1 MKKRLFLVSCAVTMM
16 AGTVVLSSC
25 SKGEE
30 YSYSPEKAHEF
41 IEKDYKSAFVQ
52 KYGEISPFETWDLS
66 QRGSTLAGFAGTR
79 GNKGQSSNIV
89 QDMAS
94 TESYGYYLN
103 YSNNESKI
111 AKLFNNNWGDI
122 VAEFGKV
129 QPTTWAPSGKIIFSV
144 VGVSRDDASSSKYF
158 TWGVANT
165 PEGDLYLRQSS
176 PANGKNAKIGNSA
189 EKHTSSLD
197 FSQIPDGARW
207 FTASS
212 DKKKVDL
219 SSAYNQTITDF
230 KIVTMTIDGVSYTFW
245 GFKCETNGGYTD
257 LILIVQKTTEEKT
270 LKIAK
275 RYMVEDLGST
285 DDFDFNDVV
294 VDVWNSFETIYNY
307 ELING
312 EKSLVNTTGP
322 TLIKQWAIVRA
333 AGGTIDFTIKIGN
346 STTWTKSQH
355 VDPVTTMV
363 NTGRNGAIDYQN
375 KIIDQ
380 FDIVNKDW
388 DSANNNIKIEVD
400 GRGKNLGV
408 YTITFP
414 RKGEIPMILAVDPSV
429 NWMHERDG
437 VPESWIDNTQPEH
450 KKDDYPD

>member
-25 SKGEE
+25 SSKGEE

-41 IEKDYKSAFVQ
+41 IEKDYKSAFIQ

-79 GNKGQSSNIV
+79 GNKGQSSNLV

-129 QPTTWAPSGKIIFSV
+129 QPTAWAPSGKIIFSV
-144 VGVSRDDASSSKYF
+144 VGVSRDDASSAKYF

-176 PANGKNAKIGNSA
+176 PDNGKNAKIGNSA

-245 GFKCETNGGYTD
+245 GFKCDKTNPDYTN
-257 LILIVQKTTEEKT
+257 LVLWVKEIPTVPVPVIS
-270 LKIAK
+270 K
-275 RYMVEDLGST
+275 RYMVEDLGGSY
-285 DDFDFNDVV
+285 DFDFNDVV
-294 VDVWNSFETIYNY
+294 FDVIKYSDGSQKCYVRALGGTLDVTIKVANNSWTKRQDYTIT
-307 ELING
+307 EML
-312 EKSLVNTTGP
+312 NTNPIDPNLCLKEFDATGWDGDNS
-322 TLIKQWAIVRA
+322 KVSVIVEGNDKA
-333 AGGTIDFTIKIGN
+333 AGGE
-346 STTWTKSQH
+346 TTYYWAVPFPAQGEAPLI
-355 VDPVTTMV
+355 VATMYGSKTWMLERQSV
-363 NTGRNGAIDYQN
+363 PNVQWF
-375 KIIDQ
+375 Q
-380 FDIVNKDW
+380 FSDTDLSE
-388 DSANNNIKIEVD
+388 D
-400 GRGKNLGV
+400 
-408 YTITFP
+408 
-414 RKGEIPMILAVDPSV
+414 
-429 NWMHERDG
+429 
-437 VPESWIDNTQPEH
+437 
-450 KKDDYPD
+450 

>member
-1 MKKRLFLVSCAVTMM
+1 MM

-25 SKGEE
+25 SSKGEE

-41 IEKDYKSAFVQ
+41 IEKDYKSAFIQ

-79 GNKGQSSNIV
+79 GNKGQSSNLV

-129 QPTTWAPSGKIIFSV
+129 QPTAWAPSGKIIFSV
-144 VGVSRDDASSSKYF
+144 VGVSRDDASSAKYF

-245 GFKCETNGGYTD
+245 GFKCDKTNPDYTN
-257 LILIVQKTTEEKT
+257 LVLWVKEIPTVPVPVIS
-270 LKIAK
+270 K
-275 RYMVEDLGST
+275 RYMVEDLGGSY
-285 DDFDFNDVV
+285 DFDFNDVV
-294 VDVWNSFETIYNY
+294 FDVIKYSDGSQKCYVRALGGTLDVTINVANNSWTKRQDYTIT
-307 ELING
+307 EML
-312 EKSLVNTTGP
+312 NTNPIDPNLCLKEFDATGWDGDNS
-322 TLIKQWAIVRA
+322 KVSVIVEGNDKA
-333 AGGTIDFTIKIGN
+333 AGGE
-346 STTWTKSQH
+346 TTYYWAVPFPAQGEAPLI
-355 VDPVTTMV
+355 VATMYGSKTWMRERQSV
-363 NTGRNGAIDYQN
+363 PNVQWF
-375 KIIDQ
+375 Q
-380 FDIVNKDW
+380 FSDTDLSE
-388 DSANNNIKIEVD
+388 D
-400 GRGKNLGV
+400 
-408 YTITFP
+408 
-414 RKGEIPMILAVDPSV
+414 
-429 NWMHERDG
+429 
-437 VPESWIDNTQPEH
+437 
-450 KKDDYPD
+450 

>member
-1 MKKRLFLVSCAVTMM
+1 MKKRLFLASCAVTLM
-16 AGTVVLSSC
+16 AGATVLSSC
-25 SKGEE
+25 GSAGEE

-41 IEKDYKSAFVQ
+41 IEKDYKAAFIQ
-52 KYGEISPFETWDLS
+52 KYGQISPFETWDLS

-79 GNKGQSSNIV
+79 GNKGQSSNLV

-129 QPTTWAPSGKIIFSV
+129 QPTAWAPSGKIIFSV
-144 VGVSRDDASSSKYF
+144 VGVSRDDASSAKYF

-245 GFKCETNGGYTD
+245 GFKCDKTNPDYTN
-257 LILIVQKTTEEKT
+257 LVLWVKEIPTVPVPVIS
-270 LKIAK
+270 K
-275 RYMVEDLGST
+275 RYMVEDLGGSY
-285 DDFDFNDVV
+285 DFDFNDVV
-294 VDVWNSFETIYNY
+294 FDVIKYSDGSQKCYVRALGGTLDVTIKVANNSWTKRQDYTIT
-307 ELING
+307 EML
-312 EKSLVNTTGP
+312 NTNPIDPNLCLKEFDATGWDGDNS
-322 TLIKQWAIVRA
+322 KVSVIVEGNDKA
-333 AGGTIDFTIKIGN
+333 AGGE
-346 STTWTKSQH
+346 TTYYWAVPFPAQGEAPLI
-355 VDPVTTMV
+355 VATMYGSKTWMLERQSV
-363 NTGRNGAIDYQN
+363 PNVQWF
-375 KIIDQ
+375 Q
-380 FDIVNKDW
+380 FSDTDLSE
-388 DSANNNIKIEVD
+388 D
-400 GRGKNLGV
+400 
-408 YTITFP
+408 
-414 RKGEIPMILAVDPSV
+414 
-429 NWMHERDG
+429 
-437 VPESWIDNTQPEH
+437 
-450 KKDDYPD
+450 

>member
-1 MKKRLFLVSCAVTMM
+1 MM

-25 SKGEE
+25 SSKGEE

-41 IEKDYKSAFVQ
+41 IEKDYKSAFIQ

-79 GNKGQSSNIV
+79 GNKGQSSNLV

-129 QPTTWAPSGKIIFSV
+129 QPTAWAPSGKIIFSV

-245 GFKCETNGGYTD
+245 GFKCDKTNPDYTN
-257 LILIVQKTTEEKT
+257 LVLWVKEIPTVPVPVIS
-270 LKIAK
+270 K
-275 RYMVEDLGST
+275 RYMVEDLGGSY
-285 DDFDFNDVV
+285 DFDFNDVV
-294 VDVWNSFETIYNY
+294 FDVIKYSDGSQKCYVRALGGTLDVTIKVANNSWTKRQDYTIT
-307 ELING
+307 EML
-312 EKSLVNTTGP
+312 NTNPIDPNLCLKEFDATGWDGDNS
-322 TLIKQWAIVRA
+322 KVSVIVEGNDKA
-333 AGGTIDFTIKIGN
+333 AGGE
-346 STTWTKSQH
+346 TTYYWAVPFPAQGEAPLI
-355 VDPVTTMV
+355 VATMYGSKTWMLERQSV
-363 NTGRNGAIDYQN
+363 PNVQWF
-375 KIIDQ
+375 Q
-380 FDIVNKDW
+380 FSDTDLSE
-388 DSANNNIKIEVD
+388 D
-400 GRGKNLGV
+400 
-408 YTITFP
+408 
-414 RKGEIPMILAVDPSV
+414 
-429 NWMHERDG
+429 
-437 VPESWIDNTQPEH
+437 
-450 KKDDYPD
+450 

>member
-1 MKKRLFLVSCAVTMM
+1 MM

-41 IEKDYKSAFVQ
+41 IEKDYKSAFIQ

-79 GNKGQSSNIV
+79 GNKGQSSNLV

-144 VGVSRDDASSSKYF
+144 VGVSRDDASSAKYF

-176 PANGKNAKIGNSA
+176 PANNKNAKIGNSA

-245 GFKCETNGGYTD
+245 GFKCDKTNPDYTN
-257 LILIVQKTTEEKT
+257 LVLWVKEIPTVPVPVIS
-270 LKIAK
+270 K
-275 RYMVEDLGST
+275 RYMVEDLGGSY
-285 DDFDFNDVV
+285 DFDFNDVV
-294 VDVWNSFETIYNY
+294 FDVIKYSDGSQKCYVRALGGTLDVTIKVANNSWTKRQDYTIT
-307 ELING
+307 EML
-312 EKSLVNTTGP
+312 NTNPIDPNLCLKEFDATGWDGDNS
-322 TLIKQWAIVRA
+322 KVSVIVEGNDKA
-333 AGGTIDFTIKIGN
+333 AGGE
-346 STTWTKSQH
+346 TTYYWAVPFPAQGEAPLI
-355 VDPVTTMV
+355 VATMYGSKTWMLERQSV
-363 NTGRNGAIDYQN
+363 PNVQWF
-375 KIIDQ
+375 Q
-380 FDIVNKDW
+380 FSDTDLSE
-388 DSANNNIKIEVD
+388 D
-400 GRGKNLGV
+400 
-408 YTITFP
+408 
-414 RKGEIPMILAVDPSV
+414 
-429 NWMHERDG
+429 
-437 VPESWIDNTQPEH
+437 
-450 KKDDYPD
+450 

>member
-1 MKKRLFLVSCAVTMM
+1 MM

-41 IEKDYKSAFVQ
+41 IEKDYKSAFIQ

-79 GNKGQSSNIV
+79 GNKGQSSNLV

-129 QPTTWAPSGKIIFSV
+129 QPTAWAPSGKIIFSV

-165 PEGDLYLRQSS
+165 LEGDLFLRQSS

-212 DKKKVDL
+212 DNKKVDL

-245 GFKCETNGGYTD
+245 GFKCDKTNPDYTN
-257 LILIVQKTTEEKT
+257 LVLWVKEIPTVPVPVIS
-270 LKIAK
+270 K
-275 RYMVEDLGST
+275 RYMVEDLGGSY
-285 DDFDFNDVV
+285 DFDFNDVV
-294 VDVWNSFETIYNY
+294 FDVIKYSDGSQKCYVRALGGTLDVTIKVANNSWTKRQDYTIT
-307 ELING
+307 EML
-312 EKSLVNTTGP
+312 NTNPIDPNLCLKEFDATGWDGDNS
-322 TLIKQWAIVRA
+322 KVSVIVEGNDKA
-333 AGGTIDFTIKIGN
+333 AGGE
-346 STTWTKSQH
+346 TTYYWAVPFPAQGEAPLI
-355 VDPVTTMV
+355 VATMYGSKTWMLERQSV
-363 NTGRNGAIDYQN
+363 PNVQWF
-375 KIIDQ
+375 Q
-380 FDIVNKDW
+380 FSDTDLSE
-388 DSANNNIKIEVD
+388 D
-400 GRGKNLGV
+400 
-408 YTITFP
+408 
-414 RKGEIPMILAVDPSV
+414 
-429 NWMHERDG
+429 
-437 VPESWIDNTQPEH
+437 
-450 KKDDYPD
+450 

>member
-1 MKKRLFLVSCAVTMM
+1 MM

-25 SKGEE
+25 SSKGEE

-41 IEKDYKSAFVQ
+41 IEKDYKSAFIQ

-79 GNKGQSSNIV
+79 GNKGQSSNLV

-129 QPTTWAPSGKIIFSV
+129 QPTAWAPSGKIIFSV
-144 VGVSRDDASSSKYF
+144 VGVSRDDASSAKYF

-230 KIVTMTIDGVSYTFW
+230 KIVTMTIDGVNYTFW
-245 GFKCETNGGYTD
+245 GFKCDKTNPDYTN
-257 LILIVQKTTEEKT
+257 LVLWVKEIPTVPVPVIS
-270 LKIAK
+270 K
-275 RYMVEDLGST
+275 RYMVEDLGGSY
-285 DDFDFNDVV
+285 DFDFNDVV
-294 VDVWNSFETIYNY
+294 FDV
-307 ELING
+307 
-312 EKSLVNTTGP
+312 
-322 TLIKQWAIVRA
+322 IKYSDGSQKCYVRA
-333 AGGTIDFTIKIGN
+333 LGGTLDVTIKVANN
-346 STTWTKSQH
+346 SWTKSQ
-355 VDPVTTMV
+355 D
-363 NTGRNGAIDYQN
+363 
-375 KIIDQ
+375 
-380 FDIVNKDW
+380 
-388 DSANNNIKIEVD
+388 
-400 GRGKNLGV
+400 
-408 YTITFP
+408 YTITEMLNTNPIDPNLCLKEFDATGWDGDNSKVSVIVEGNDKAAGGETTYYWAVPFP
-414 RKGEIPMILAVDPSV
+414 AQGEAPLIVATMYGSKTWMLERQSV
-429 NWMHERDG
+429 PNVRAM
-437 VPESWIDNTQPEH
+437 VPVL
-450 KKDDYPD
+450 

>member
-1 MKKRLFLVSCAVTMM
+1 MM

-25 SKGEE
+25 SSKGEE

-41 IEKDYKSAFVQ
+41 IEKDYKSAFIQ

-79 GNKGQSSNIV
+79 GNKGQSSNLV

-129 QPTTWAPSGKIIFSV
+129 QPTAWAPSGKIIFSV
-144 VGVSRDDASSSKYF
+144 VGVSKDDASSAKYF

-245 GFKCETNGGYTD
+245 GFKCDKTNPDYTN
-257 LILIVQKTTEEKT
+257 LVLWVKEIPTVPVPVIS
-270 LKIAK
+270 K
-275 RYMVEDLGST
+275 RYMVEDLGGSY
-285 DDFDFNDVV
+285 DFDFNDVV
-294 VDVWNSFETIYNY
+294 FDVIKYSDGSQKCYVRALGGTLDVTIKVANNSWTKRQDYTIT
-307 ELING
+307 EML
-312 EKSLVNTTGP
+312 NTNPIDPNLCLKEFDATGWDGDNS
-322 TLIKQWAIVRA
+322 KVSVIVEGNDKA
-333 AGGTIDFTIKIGN
+333 AGGE
-346 STTWTKSQH
+346 TTYYWAVPFPAQGEAPLI
-355 VDPVTTMV
+355 VATMYGSKTWMLERQSV
-363 NTGRNGAIDYQN
+363 PNVQWF
-375 KIIDQ
+375 Q
-380 FDIVNKDW
+380 FSDTDLSE
-388 DSANNNIKIEVD
+388 D
-400 GRGKNLGV
+400 
-408 YTITFP
+408 
-414 RKGEIPMILAVDPSV
+414 
-429 NWMHERDG
+429 
-437 VPESWIDNTQPEH
+437 
-450 KKDDYPD
+450 

>member
-41 IEKDYKSAFVQ
+41 IEKDYKSAFIQ

-79 GNKGQSSNIV
+79 GNKGQSSNLV

-129 QPTTWAPSGKIIFSV
+129 QPTAWAPSGKIIFSV
-144 VGVSRDDASSSKYF
+144 VGVSRDDASSAKYF

-245 GFKCETNGGYTD
+245 GFKCDKTNPDYTN
-257 LILIVQKTTEEKT
+257 LVLWVKEIPTVPVPVIS
-270 LKIAK
+270 K
-275 RYMVEDLGST
+275 RYMVEDLGGSY
-285 DDFDFNDVV
+285 DFDFNDVV
-294 VDVWNSFETIYNY
+294 FDV
-307 ELING
+307 
-312 EKSLVNTTGP
+312 
-322 TLIKQWAIVRA
+322 IKYSDGSQKCYVRA
-333 AGGTIDFTIKIGN
+333 LGGTLDVTIKVANN
-346 STTWTKSQH
+346 SWTKSQ
-355 VDPVTTMV
+355 D
-363 NTGRNGAIDYQN
+363 
-375 KIIDQ
+375 
-380 FDIVNKDW
+380 
-388 DSANNNIKIEVD
+388 
-400 GRGKNLGV
+400 
-408 YTITFP
+408 YTITEMLNTNPIDPNLCLKEFDATGWDGDNSKVSVIVEGNDKAAGGETTYYWAVPFP
-414 RKGEIPMILAVDPSV
+414 AQGEAPLIVATMYGSKTWMFERQSV
-429 NWMHERDG
+429 PNVQWFQFSDTDLSED
-437 VPESWIDNTQPEH
+437 
-450 KKDDYPD
+450 

>member
-1 MKKRLFLVSCAVTMM
+1 MM

-25 SKGEE
+25 SSKGEE

-41 IEKDYKSAFVQ
+41 IEKDYKSAFIQ

-79 GNKGQSSNIV
+79 GNKGQSSNLV

-129 QPTTWAPSGKIIFSV
+129 QPTAWAPSGKIIFSV
-144 VGVSRDDASSSKYF
+144 VGVSKDDASSAKHF

-176 PANGKNAKIGNSA
+176 PDNGKNAKIGNSA

-212 DKKKVDL
+212 DNKKVDL

-245 GFKCETNGGYTD
+245 GFKCDKTNPDYTN
-257 LILIVQKTTEEKT
+257 LVLWVKEIPTVPVPVIS
-270 LKIAK
+270 K
-275 RYMVEDLGST
+275 RYMVEDLGGSY
-285 DDFDFNDVV
+285 DFDFNDVV
-294 VDVWNSFETIYNY
+294 FDVIKYSGGSQKCYVRALGGTLDVTIKVANNSWTKRQDYTIT
-307 ELING
+307 EML
-312 EKSLVNTTGP
+312 NTNPIDPNLCLKEFDATGWDGDNS
-322 TLIKQWAIVRA
+322 KVSVIVEGNDKA
-333 AGGTIDFTIKIGN
+333 AGGE
-346 STTWTKSQH
+346 TTYYWAVPFPAQGEAPLI
-355 VDPVTTMV
+355 VATMYGSKTWMLERQSV
-363 NTGRNGAIDYQN
+363 PNVQWF
-375 KIIDQ
+375 Q
-380 FDIVNKDW
+380 FSDTDLSE
-388 DSANNNIKIEVD
+388 D
-400 GRGKNLGV
+400 
-408 YTITFP
+408 
-414 RKGEIPMILAVDPSV
+414 
-429 NWMHERDG
+429 
-437 VPESWIDNTQPEH
+437 
-450 KKDDYPD
+450 

>member
-1 MKKRLFLVSCAVTMM
+1 MKKRMFLVSCAVTMM
-16 AGTVVLSSC
+16 AGTLVLSSC
-25 SKGEE
+25 SSKGEE
-30 YSYSPEKAHEF
+30 YSYSPEKAHEL
-41 IEKDYKSAFVQ
+41 IEKDYKSAFIQ

-79 GNKGQSSNIV
+79 GNKGQSSNLV

-129 QPTTWAPSGKIIFSV
+129 QPTAWAPSGKIIFSV
-144 VGVSRDDASSSKYF
+144 VGVSRDDASSAKYF

-165 PEGDLYLRQSS
+165 PEGDLFLRQSS

-212 DKKKVDL
+212 DNKKVDL

-245 GFKCETNGGYTD
+245 GFKCDKTNPDYTN
-257 LILIVQKTTEEKT
+257 LVLWVKEIPTVPVPVIS
-270 LKIAK
+270 K
-275 RYMVEDLGST
+275 RYMVEDLGGSY
-285 DDFDFNDVV
+285 DFDFNDVV
-294 VDVWNSFETIYNY
+294 FDVIKYSDGSQKCYVRALGGTLDVTIKVANNSWTKRQDYTIT
-307 ELING
+307 EML
-312 EKSLVNTTGP
+312 NTNPIDPNLCLKEFDATGWDGDNS
-322 TLIKQWAIVRA
+322 KVSVIVEGNDKA
-333 AGGTIDFTIKIGN
+333 AGGE
-346 STTWTKSQH
+346 TTYYWAVPFPAQGEAPLI
-355 VDPVTTMV
+355 VATMYGSKTWMRERQSV
-363 NTGRNGAIDYQN
+363 PNVQWF
-375 KIIDQ
+375 Q
-380 FDIVNKDW
+380 FSDTDLSE
-388 DSANNNIKIEVD
+388 D
-400 GRGKNLGV
+400 
-408 YTITFP
+408 
-414 RKGEIPMILAVDPSV
+414 
-429 NWMHERDG
+429 
-437 VPESWIDNTQPEH
+437 
-450 KKDDYPD
+450 

>member
-1 MKKRLFLVSCAVTMM
+1 MM

-79 GNKGQSSNIV
+79 GNKGQSSNLV

-245 GFKCETNGGYTD
+245 GFKCDKTNPDYTN
-257 LILIVQKTTEEKT
+257 LVLWVKEIPTVPVPVIS
-270 LKIAK
+270 K
-275 RYMVEDLGST
+275 RYMVEDLGGSY
-285 DDFDFNDVV
+285 DFDFNDVV
-294 VDVWNSFETIYNY
+294 FDV
-307 ELING
+307 
-312 EKSLVNTTGP
+312 
-322 TLIKQWAIVRA
+322 IKYSDGSQKCYVRA
-333 AGGTIDFTIKIGN
+333 LGGTLDVTIKVGN
-346 STTWTKSQH
+346 NSWTKSQ
-355 VDPVTTMV
+355 D
-363 NTGRNGAIDYQN
+363 
-375 KIIDQ
+375 
-380 FDIVNKDW
+380 
-388 DSANNNIKIEVD
+388 
-400 GRGKNLGV
+400 
-408 YTITFP
+408 YTITEMLNTNPIDPNLCLKEFDATGWDGDNSKVSVIVEGNDKAAGGETTYYWAVPFP
-414 RKGEIPMILAVDPSV
+414 AQGEAPLIVATMYGSKTWMRERQSV
-429 NWMHERDG
+429 PNVQWFQFSDTDLSED
-437 VPESWIDNTQPEH
+437 
-450 KKDDYPD
+450 

>member
-16 AGTVVLSSC
+16 AGTLVLSSC
-25 SKGEE
+25 SSKGEE

-41 IEKDYKSAFVQ
+41 IEKDYKSAFIQ

-79 GNKGQSSNIV
+79 GNKGQSSNLV

-129 QPTTWAPSGKIIFSV
+129 QPTAWAPSGKIIFSV
-144 VGVSRDDASSSKYF
+144 VGVSKDDASSAKHF

-245 GFKCETNGGYTD
+245 GFKCDKTNPDYTN
-257 LILIVQKTTEEKT
+257 LVLWVKEIPTVPVPVIS
-270 LKIAK
+270 K
-275 RYMVEDLGST
+275 RYMVEDLGGSY
-285 DDFDFNDVV
+285 DFDFNDVV
-294 VDVWNSFETIYNY
+294 FDVIKYSDGSQKCYVRALGGTLDVTIKVANNSWTKRQDYTIT
-307 ELING
+307 EML
-312 EKSLVNTTGP
+312 NTNPIDPNLCLKEFDATGWDGDNS
-322 TLIKQWAIVRA
+322 KVSVIVEGNDKA
-333 AGGTIDFTIKIGN
+333 AGGE
-346 STTWTKSQH
+346 TTYYWAVPFPAQGEAPLI
-355 VDPVTTMV
+355 VATMYGSKTWMLERQSV
-363 NTGRNGAIDYQN
+363 PNVQWF
-375 KIIDQ
+375 Q
-380 FDIVNKDW
+380 FSDTDLSE
-388 DSANNNIKIEVD
+388 D
-400 GRGKNLGV
+400 
-408 YTITFP
+408 
-414 RKGEIPMILAVDPSV
+414 
-429 NWMHERDG
+429 
-437 VPESWIDNTQPEH
+437 
-450 KKDDYPD
+450 

>member
-1 MKKRLFLVSCAVTMM
+1 MM

-25 SKGEE
+25 SSKGEE

-41 IEKDYKSAFVQ
+41 IEKDYKSAFIQ

-79 GNKGQSSNIV
+79 GNKGQSSNLV

-129 QPTTWAPSGKIIFSV
+129 QPTAWAPSGKIIFSV
-144 VGVSRDDASSSKYF
+144 VGVSRDDASSAKYF

-245 GFKCETNGGYTD
+245 GFKCDKTNPDYTN
-257 LILIVQKTTEEKT
+257 LVLWVKEIPTVPVPVIS
-270 LKIAK
+270 K
-275 RYMVEDLGST
+275 RYMVEDLGGSY
-285 DDFDFNDVV
+285 DFDFNDVV
-294 VDVWNSFETIYNY
+294 FDV
-307 ELING
+307 
-312 EKSLVNTTGP
+312 
-322 TLIKQWAIVRA
+322 IKYSDGSQKCYVRA
-333 AGGTIDFTIKIGN
+333 LGGTLDVTIKVANN
-346 STTWTKSQH
+346 SWTKSQ
-355 VDPVTTMV
+355 D
-363 NTGRNGAIDYQN
+363 
-375 KIIDQ
+375 
-380 FDIVNKDW
+380 
-388 DSANNNIKIEVD
+388 
-400 GRGKNLGV
+400 
-408 YTITFP
+408 YTITEMLNTNPIDPNLCLKEFDATGWDGDNSKVSVIVEGNDKAAGGETTYYWAVPFP
-414 RKGEIPMILAVDPSV
+414 AQGEAPLIVATMYGSKTWMRERQSV
-429 NWMHERDG
+429 PNVQWFQFSDTDLSED
-437 VPESWIDNTQPEH
+437 
-450 KKDDYPD
+450 

>member
-41 IEKDYKSAFVQ
+41 IEKDYKSAFIQ

-79 GNKGQSSNIV
+79 GNKGQSSNLV

-165 PEGDLYLRQSS
+165 PEGDLFLRQSS

-212 DKKKVDL
+212 DNKKVDL

-245 GFKCETNGGYTD
+245 GFKCDKIDPDYTNLVLWVKEIPTVPVPV
-257 LILIVQKTTEEKT
+257 IS
-270 LKIAK
+270 K
-275 RYMVEDLGST
+275 RYMVEDLGGSY
-285 DDFDFNDVV
+285 DFDFNDVV
-294 VDVWNSFETIYNY
+294 FDV
-307 ELING
+307 
-312 EKSLVNTTGP
+312 
-322 TLIKQWAIVRA
+322 IKYSDGSQKCYVRA
-333 AGGTIDFTIKIGN
+333 LGGTLDVTIKVANN
-346 STTWTKSQH
+346 SWTKSQ
-355 VDPVTTMV
+355 D
-363 NTGRNGAIDYQN
+363 
-375 KIIDQ
+375 
-380 FDIVNKDW
+380 
-388 DSANNNIKIEVD
+388 
-400 GRGKNLGV
+400 
-408 YTITFP
+408 YTITEMLNTNPIDPNLCLKEFDATGWDGDNSKVSVIVEGNDKAAGGETTYYWAVPFP
-414 RKGEIPMILAVDPSV
+414 AQGEAPLIVATMYGSKTWMRERQSV
-429 NWMHERDG
+429 PNVQWFMFSDTDLSED
-437 VPESWIDNTQPEH
+437 
-450 KKDDYPD
+450 

>member
-1 MKKRLFLVSCAVTMM
+1 MM

-25 SKGEE
+25 SSKGEE

-41 IEKDYKSAFVQ
+41 IEKDYKSAFIQ

-79 GNKGQSSNIV
+79 GNKGQSSNLV

-129 QPTTWAPSGKIIFSV
+129 QPTAWAPSGKIIFSV
-144 VGVSRDDASSSKYF
+144 VGVSRDDASSAKYF

-245 GFKCETNGGYTD
+245 GFKCDKTNPDYTN
-257 LILIVQKTTEEKT
+257 LVLWVKEIPTVPVPVIS
-270 LKIAK
+270 K
-275 RYMVEDLGST
+275 RYMVEDLGGSY
-285 DDFDFNDVV
+285 DFDFNDVV
-294 VDVWNSFETIYNY
+294 FDVIKYSDGSQKCYVRALGGTLDVTIKVANNSWTKRQDYTIT
-307 ELING
+307 EML
-312 EKSLVNTTGP
+312 NTNPIDPNLCLKEFDATGWDGDNS
-322 TLIKQWAIVRA
+322 KVSVIVEGNDKA
-333 AGGTIDFTIKIGN
+333 AGGE
-346 STTWTKSQH
+346 TTYYWAVPFPAQGEAPLI
-355 VDPVTTMV
+355 VATMYGSKTWMLERQSV
-363 NTGRNGAIDYQN
+363 PNVQWF
-375 KIIDQ
+375 Q
-380 FDIVNKDW
+380 FSDTDLSE
-388 DSANNNIKIEVD
+388 D
-400 GRGKNLGV
+400 
-408 YTITFP
+408 
-414 RKGEIPMILAVDPSV
+414 
-429 NWMHERDG
+429 
-437 VPESWIDNTQPEH
+437 
-450 KKDDYPD
+450 

>member
-1 MKKRLFLVSCAVTMM
+1 MM

-41 IEKDYKSAFVQ
+41 IEKDYKSAFIQ

-79 GNKGQSSNIV
+79 GNKGQSSNLV

-129 QPTTWAPSGKIIFSV
+129 QPTAWAPSGKIIFSV
-144 VGVSRDDASSSKYF
+144 VGVSRDDASSAKYF

-212 DKKKVDL
+212 DNKKVDL

-245 GFKCETNGGYTD
+245 GFKCDKTNPDYTN
-257 LILIVQKTTEEKT
+257 LVLWVKEIPTVPVPVIS
-270 LKIAK
+270 K
-275 RYMVEDLGST
+275 RYMVEDLGGSY
-285 DDFDFNDVV
+285 DFDFNDVV
-294 VDVWNSFETIYNY
+294 FDVIKYSDGSQKCYVRALGGTLDVTIKVANNSWTKRQDYTIT
-307 ELING
+307 EML
-312 EKSLVNTTGP
+312 NTNPIDPNLCLKEFDATGWDGDNS
-322 TLIKQWAIVRA
+322 KVSVIVEGNDKA
-333 AGGTIDFTIKIGN
+333 AGGE
-346 STTWTKSQH
+346 TTYYWAVPFPAQGEAPLI
-355 VDPVTTMV
+355 VATMYGSKTWMLERQSV
-363 NTGRNGAIDYQN
+363 PNVQWF
-375 KIIDQ
+375 Q
-380 FDIVNKDW
+380 FSDTDLSE
-388 DSANNNIKIEVD
+388 D
-400 GRGKNLGV
+400 
-408 YTITFP
+408 
-414 RKGEIPMILAVDPSV
+414 
-429 NWMHERDG
+429 
-437 VPESWIDNTQPEH
+437 
-450 KKDDYPD
+450 

>member
-1 MKKRLFLVSCAVTMM
+1 MKKRMFLVSCAVTMM
-16 AGTVVLSSC
+16 AGTLVLSSC
-25 SKGEE
+25 SSKGEE
-30 YSYSPEKAHEF
+30 YSYSPEKAHEL
-41 IEKDYKSAFVQ
+41 IEKDYKSAFIQ

-79 GNKGQSSNIV
+79 GNKGQSSNLV

-129 QPTTWAPSGKIIFSV
+129 QPTAWAPSGKIIFSV
-144 VGVSRDDASSSKYF
+144 VGVSKDDASSSKYF

-176 PANGKNAKIGNSA
+176 PDNGKNAKIGNSA

-245 GFKCETNGGYTD
+245 GFKCDKTNPDYTN
-257 LILIVQKTTEEKT
+257 LVLWVKEIPTVPVPVIS
-270 LKIAK
+270 K
-275 RYMVEDLGST
+275 RYMVEDLGGSY
-285 DDFDFNDVV
+285 DFDFNDVV
-294 VDVWNSFETIYNY
+294 FDVIKYSDGSQKCYVRALGGTLDVTIKVANNSWTKRQDYTIT
-307 ELING
+307 EML
-312 EKSLVNTTGP
+312 NTNPIDPNLCLKEFDATGWDGDNS
-322 TLIKQWAIVRA
+322 KVSVIVEGNDKA
-333 AGGTIDFTIKIGN
+333 AGGE
-346 STTWTKSQH
+346 TTYYWAVPFPAQGEAPLI
-355 VDPVTTMV
+355 VATMYGSKTWMLERQSV
-363 NTGRNGAIDYQN
+363 PNVQWF
-375 KIIDQ
+375 Q
-380 FDIVNKDW
+380 FSDTDLSE
-388 DSANNNIKIEVD
+388 D
-400 GRGKNLGV
+400 
-408 YTITFP
+408 
-414 RKGEIPMILAVDPSV
+414 
-429 NWMHERDG
+429 
-437 VPESWIDNTQPEH
+437 
-450 KKDDYPD
+450 

>member
-1 MKKRLFLVSCAVTMM
+1 MM

-41 IEKDYKSAFVQ
+41 IEKDYKSAFIQ

-79 GNKGQSSNIV
+79 GNKGQSSNLV

-129 QPTTWAPSGKIIFSV
+129 QPTAWAPSGKIIFSV
-144 VGVSRDDASSSKYF
+144 VGVSRDDASSAKYF

-197 FSQIPDGARW
+197 FSQIPSGARW

-245 GFKCETNGGYTD
+245 GFKCDKTNPDYTN
-257 LILIVQKTTEEKT
+257 LVLWVKEIPTVPVPVIS
-270 LKIAK
+270 K
-275 RYMVEDLGST
+275 RYMVEDLGGSY
-285 DDFDFNDVV
+285 DFDFNDVV
-294 VDVWNSFETIYNY
+294 FDVIKYSDGSQKCYVRALGGTLDVTIKVANNSWTKRQDYTIT
-307 ELING
+307 EML
-312 EKSLVNTTGP
+312 NTNPIDPNLCLKEFDATGWDGDNS
-322 TLIKQWAIVRA
+322 KVSVIVEGNDKA
-333 AGGTIDFTIKIGN
+333 AGGE
-346 STTWTKSQH
+346 TTYYWAVPFPAQGEAPLI
-355 VDPVTTMV
+355 VATMYGSKTWMLERQSV
-363 NTGRNGAIDYQN
+363 PNVQWF
-375 KIIDQ
+375 Q
-380 FDIVNKDW
+380 FSDTDLSE
-388 DSANNNIKIEVD
+388 D
-400 GRGKNLGV
+400 
-408 YTITFP
+408 
-414 RKGEIPMILAVDPSV
+414 
-429 NWMHERDG
+429 
-437 VPESWIDNTQPEH
+437 
-450 KKDDYPD
+450 

>member
-1 MKKRLFLVSCAVTMM
+1 MM

-41 IEKDYKSAFVQ
+41 IEKDYKSAFIQ

-79 GNKGQSSNIV
+79 GNKGQSSNLV

-129 QPTTWAPSGKIIFSV
+129 QPTAWAPSGKIIFSV
-144 VGVSRDDASSSKYF
+144 VGVSKDDASSAKHF

-245 GFKCETNGGYTD
+245 GFKCDKTNPDYTN
-257 LILIVQKTTEEKT
+257 LVLWVKEIPTVPVPVIS
-270 LKIAK
+270 K
-275 RYMVEDLGST
+275 RYMVEDLGGSY
-285 DDFDFNDVV
+285 DFDFNDVV
-294 VDVWNSFETIYNY
+294 FDV
-307 ELING
+307 
-312 EKSLVNTTGP
+312 
-322 TLIKQWAIVRA
+322 IKYSDGSQKCYVRA
-333 AGGTIDFTIKIGN
+333 LGGTLDVTIKVANN
-346 STTWTKSQH
+346 SWTKSQ
-355 VDPVTTMV
+355 D
-363 NTGRNGAIDYQN
+363 
-375 KIIDQ
+375 
-380 FDIVNKDW
+380 
-388 DSANNNIKIEVD
+388 
-400 GRGKNLGV
+400 
-408 YTITFP
+408 YTITEMLNTNPIDPNLCLKEFDATGWDGDNSKVSVIVEGNDKAAGGETTYYWAVPFP
-414 RKGEIPMILAVDPSV
+414 AQGEAPLIVATMYGSKTWMLERQSV
-429 NWMHERDG
+429 PNVQWFQFSDTDLSED
-437 VPESWIDNTQPEH
+437 
-450 KKDDYPD
+450 

>member
-1 MKKRLFLVSCAVTMM
+1 MM

-41 IEKDYKSAFVQ
+41 IEKDYKSAFIQ

-79 GNKGQSSNIV
+79 GNKGQSSNLV

-129 QPTTWAPSGKIIFSV
+129 QPTAWAPSGKIIFSV
-144 VGVSRDDASSSKYF
+144 VGVSRDDASSAKYF

-245 GFKCETNGGYTD
+245 GFKCDKTNPDYTN
-257 LILIVQKTTEEKT
+257 LVLWVKEIPTVPVPVIS
-270 LKIAK
+270 K
-275 RYMVEDLGST
+275 RYMVEDLGGSY
-285 DDFDFNDVV
+285 DFDFNDVV
-294 VDVWNSFETIYNY
+294 FDV
-307 ELING
+307 
-312 EKSLVNTTGP
+312 
-322 TLIKQWAIVRA
+322 IKYSDGSQKCYVRA
-333 AGGTIDFTIKIGN
+333 LGGTLDVTIKVGN
-346 STTWTKSQH
+346 NSWTKSQ
-355 VDPVTTMV
+355 D
-363 NTGRNGAIDYQN
+363 
-375 KIIDQ
+375 
-380 FDIVNKDW
+380 
-388 DSANNNIKIEVD
+388 
-400 GRGKNLGV
+400 
-408 YTITFP
+408 YTITEMLNTNPIDPNLCLKEFDATGWDGDNSKVSVIVEGNDKAAGGETTYYWAVPFP
-414 RKGEIPMILAVDPSV
+414 AQGEAPLIVATMYGSKTWMRERQSV
-429 NWMHERDG
+429 PNVQWFQFSDTDLSED
-437 VPESWIDNTQPEH
+437 
-450 KKDDYPD
+450 

>member
-1 MKKRLFLVSCAVTMM
+1 MM

-25 SKGEE
+25 SSKGEE

-41 IEKDYKSAFVQ
+41 IEKDYKSAFIQ

-79 GNKGQSSNIV
+79 GNKGQSSNLV

-129 QPTTWAPSGKIIFSV
+129 QPTAWAPSGKIIFSV
-144 VGVSRDDASSSKYF
+144 VGVSRDDASSAKYF

-245 GFKCETNGGYTD
+245 GFKCDKTNPDYTN
-257 LILIVQKTTEEKT
+257 LVLWVKEIPTVPVPVIS
-270 LKIAK
+270 K
-275 RYMVEDLGST
+275 RYMVEDLGGSY
-285 DDFDFNDVV
+285 DFDFNDVV
-294 VDVWNSFETIYNY
+294 FDV
-307 ELING
+307 
-312 EKSLVNTTGP
+312 
-322 TLIKQWAIVRA
+322 IKYSDGSQKCYVRA
-333 AGGTIDFTIKIGN
+333 LGGTLDVTIKVANN
-346 STTWTKSQH
+346 SWTKSQ
-355 VDPVTTMV
+355 D
-363 NTGRNGAIDYQN
+363 
-375 KIIDQ
+375 
-380 FDIVNKDW
+380 
-388 DSANNNIKIEVD
+388 
-400 GRGKNLGV
+400 
-408 YTITFP
+408 YTITEMLNTNPIDPNLCLKEFDATGWDGDNSKVSVIVEGNDKAAGGETTYYWAVPFP
-414 RKGEIPMILAVDPSV
+414 AQGEAPLIVATMYGSKTWMLERQSV
-429 NWMHERDG
+429 PNVQWFQFSDTDLSED
-437 VPESWIDNTQPEH
+437 
-450 KKDDYPD
+450 

>member
-1 MKKRLFLVSCAVTMM
+1 MKKKLFLVSCAVTMM

-41 IEKDYKSAFVQ
+41 IEKDYKSAFIQ

-79 GNKGQSSNIV
+79 GNKGQSSNLV

-129 QPTTWAPSGKIIFSV
+129 QPTAWAPSGKIIFSV
-144 VGVSRDDASSSKYF
+144 VGVSRDDASSAKYF

-245 GFKCETNGGYTD
+245 GFKCDKTNPDYTN
-257 LILIVQKTTEEKT
+257 LVLWVKEIPTVPVPVIS
-270 LKIAK
+270 K
-275 RYMVEDLGST
+275 RYMVEDLGGSY
-285 DDFDFNDVV
+285 DFDFNDVV
-294 VDVWNSFETIYNY
+294 FDV
-307 ELING
+307 
-312 EKSLVNTTGP
+312 
-322 TLIKQWAIVRA
+322 IKYSDGSQKCYVRA
-333 AGGTIDFTIKIGN
+333 LGGTLDVTIKVANN
-346 STTWTKSQH
+346 SWTKSQ
-355 VDPVTTMV
+355 D
-363 NTGRNGAIDYQN
+363 
-375 KIIDQ
+375 
-380 FDIVNKDW
+380 
-388 DSANNNIKIEVD
+388 
-400 GRGKNLGV
+400 
-408 YTITFP
+408 YTITEMLNTNPIDPNLCLKEFDATGWDGDNSKVSVIVEGNDKAAGGETTYYWAVPFP
-414 RKGEIPMILAVDPSV
+414 AQGEAPLIVATMYGSKTWMLERQSV
-429 NWMHERDG
+429 PNVQWFQFSDTDLSED
-437 VPESWIDNTQPEH
+437 
-450 KKDDYPD
+450 

>member
-1 MKKRLFLVSCAVTMM
+1 M
-16 AGTVVLSSC
+16 SSC

-79 GNKGQSSNIV
+79 GNKGQSSNLV

-129 QPTTWAPSGKIIFSV
+129 QPTAWAPSGKIIFSV
-144 VGVSRDDASSSKYF
+144 VGVSRDDASSAKYF

-245 GFKCETNGGYTD
+245 GFKCDKTNPDYTN
-257 LILIVQKTTEEKT
+257 LVLWVKEIPTVPVPVIS
-270 LKIAK
+270 K
-275 RYMVEDLGST
+275 RYMVEDLGGSY
-285 DDFDFNDVV
+285 DFDFNDVV
-294 VDVWNSFETIYNY
+294 FDV
-307 ELING
+307 
-312 EKSLVNTTGP
+312 
-322 TLIKQWAIVRA
+322 IKYSDGSQKCYVRA
-333 AGGTIDFTIKIGN
+333 LGGTLDVTIKVGN
-346 STTWTKSQH
+346 NSWTKSQ
-355 VDPVTTMV
+355 D
-363 NTGRNGAIDYQN
+363 
-375 KIIDQ
+375 
-380 FDIVNKDW
+380 
-388 DSANNNIKIEVD
+388 
-400 GRGKNLGV
+400 
-408 YTITFP
+408 YTITEMLNTNPIDPNLCLKEFDATGWDGDNSKVSVIVEGNDKAAGGETTYYWAVPFP
-414 RKGEIPMILAVDPSV
+414 AQGEAPLIVATMYGSKTWMRERQSV
-429 NWMHERDG
+429 PNVQWFMFSDTDL
-437 VPESWIDNTQPEH
+437 S
-450 KKDDYPD
+450 DD

>member
-41 IEKDYKSAFVQ
+41 IEKDYKSAFIQ

-79 GNKGQSSNIV
+79 GNKGQSSNLV

-111 AKLFNNNWGDI
+111 AKLFNNNWGNI

-144 VGVSRDDASSSKYF
+144 VGVSRDDASSAKYF

-245 GFKCETNGGYTD
+245 GFKCDKTNPDYTN
-257 LILIVQKTTEEKT
+257 LVLWVKEIPTVPVPVIS
-270 LKIAK
+270 K
-275 RYMVEDLGST
+275 RYMVEDLGGSY
-285 DDFDFNDVV
+285 DFDFNDVV
-294 VDVWNSFETIYNY
+294 FDVIKYSDGSQKCYVRALGGTLDVTIKVANNSWTKRQDYTIT
-307 ELING
+307 EML
-312 EKSLVNTTGP
+312 NTNPIDPNLCLKEFDATGWDGDNS
-322 TLIKQWAIVRA
+322 KVSVIVEGNDKA
-333 AGGTIDFTIKIGN
+333 AGGE
-346 STTWTKSQH
+346 TTYYWAVPFPAQGEAPLI
-355 VDPVTTMV
+355 VATMYGSKTWMLERQSV
-363 NTGRNGAIDYQN
+363 PNVQWF
-375 KIIDQ
+375 Q
-380 FDIVNKDW
+380 FSDTDLSE
-388 DSANNNIKIEVD
+388 D
-400 GRGKNLGV
+400 
-408 YTITFP
+408 
-414 RKGEIPMILAVDPSV
+414 
-429 NWMHERDG
+429 
-437 VPESWIDNTQPEH
+437 
-450 KKDDYPD
+450 

>member
-79 GNKGQSSNIV
+79 GNKGQSRNLV

-245 GFKCETNGGYTD
+245 GFKCDKTNPDYTN
-257 LILIVQKTTEEKT
+257 LVLWVKEIPTVPVPVIS
-270 LKIAK
+270 K
-275 RYMVEDLGST
+275 RYMVEDLGGSY
-285 DDFDFNDVV
+285 DFDFNDVV
-294 VDVWNSFETIYNY
+294 FDV
-307 ELING
+307 
-312 EKSLVNTTGP
+312 
-322 TLIKQWAIVRA
+322 IKYSDGSQKCYVRA
-333 AGGTIDFTIKIGN
+333 LGGTLDVTIKVGN
-346 STTWTKSQH
+346 NSWTKSQ
-355 VDPVTTMV
+355 D
-363 NTGRNGAIDYQN
+363 
-375 KIIDQ
+375 
-380 FDIVNKDW
+380 
-388 DSANNNIKIEVD
+388 
-400 GRGKNLGV
+400 
-408 YTITFP
+408 YTITEMLNTNPIDPNLCLKEFDATGWDGDNSKVSVIVEGNDKAAGGETTYYWAVPFP
-414 RKGEIPMILAVDPSV
+414 AQGEAPLIVATMYGSKTWMRERQSV
-429 NWMHERDG
+429 PNVQWFQFSDTDLSED
-437 VPESWIDNTQPEH
+437 
-450 KKDDYPD
+450 

>member
-25 SKGEE
+25 SSKGEE

-41 IEKDYKSAFVQ
+41 IEKDYKSAFIQ

-79 GNKGQSSNIV
+79 GNKGQSSNLV

-129 QPTTWAPSGKIIFSV
+129 QPTAWAPSGKIIFSV
-144 VGVSRDDASSSKYF
+144 VGVSRDDASSAKYF

-245 GFKCETNGGYTD
+245 GFKCDKTNPDYTN
-257 LILIVQKTTEEKT
+257 LVLWVKEIPTVPVPVIS
-270 LKIAK
+270 K
-275 RYMVEDLGST
+275 RYMVEDLGGSY
-285 DDFDFNDVV
+285 DFDFNDVV
-294 VDVWNSFETIYNY
+294 FDVIKYSDGSQKCYVRALGGTLDVTINVANNSWTKRQDYTIT
-307 ELING
+307 EML
-312 EKSLVNTTGP
+312 NTNPIDPNLCLKEFDATGWDGDNS
-322 TLIKQWAIVRA
+322 KVSVIVEGNDKA
-333 AGGTIDFTIKIGN
+333 AGGE
-346 STTWTKSQH
+346 TTYYWAVPFPAQGEAPLI
-355 VDPVTTMV
+355 VATMYGSKTWMLERQSV
-363 NTGRNGAIDYQN
+363 PNVQWF
-375 KIIDQ
+375 Q
-380 FDIVNKDW
+380 FSDTDLSE
-388 DSANNNIKIEVD
+388 D
-400 GRGKNLGV
+400 
-408 YTITFP
+408 
-414 RKGEIPMILAVDPSV
+414 
-429 NWMHERDG
+429 
-437 VPESWIDNTQPEH
+437 
-450 KKDDYPD
+450 

>member
-1 MKKRLFLVSCAVTMM
+1 MM
-16 AGTVVLSSC
+16 AGTLVLSSC

-41 IEKDYKSAFVQ
+41 IEKDYKSAFIQ

-79 GNKGQSSNIV
+79 GNKGQSSNLV

-129 QPTTWAPSGKIIFSV
+129 QPTAWAPSGKIIFSV
-144 VGVSRDDASSSKYF
+144 VGVSRDDASSAKYF

-212 DKKKVDL
+212 DNKKVDL

-245 GFKCETNGGYTD
+245 GFKCDKTNPDYTN
-257 LILIVQKTTEEKT
+257 LVLWVKEIPTVPVPVIS
-270 LKIAK
+270 K
-275 RYMVEDLGST
+275 RYMVEDLGGSY
-285 DDFDFNDVV
+285 DFDFNDVV
-294 VDVWNSFETIYNY
+294 FDVIKYSDGSQKCYVRALGGTLDVTIKVANNSWTKRQDYTIT
-307 ELING
+307 EML
-312 EKSLVNTTGP
+312 NTNPIDPNLCLKEFDATGWDGDNS
-322 TLIKQWAIVRA
+322 KVSVIVEGNDKA
-333 AGGTIDFTIKIGN
+333 AGGE
-346 STTWTKSQH
+346 TTYYWAVPFPAQGEAPLI
-355 VDPVTTMV
+355 VATMYGSKTWMRERQSV
-363 NTGRNGAIDYQN
+363 PNVQWF
-375 KIIDQ
+375 Q
-380 FDIVNKDW
+380 FSDTDLSE
-388 DSANNNIKIEVD
+388 D
-400 GRGKNLGV
+400 
-408 YTITFP
+408 
-414 RKGEIPMILAVDPSV
+414 
-429 NWMHERDG
+429 
-437 VPESWIDNTQPEH
+437 
-450 KKDDYPD
+450 

>member
-79 GNKGQSSNIV
+79 GNKGQSSNLV

-245 GFKCETNGGYTD
+245 GFKCDKTNPDYTN
-257 LILIVQKTTEEKT
+257 LVLWVKEIPTVPVPVIS
-270 LKIAK
+270 K
-275 RYMVEDLGST
+275 RYMVEDLGGSY
-285 DDFDFNDVV
+285 DFDFNDVV
-294 VDVWNSFETIYNY
+294 FDV
-307 ELING
+307 
-312 EKSLVNTTGP
+312 
-322 TLIKQWAIVRA
+322 IKYSDGSQKCYVRA
-333 AGGTIDFTIKIGN
+333 LGGTLDVTIKVGN
-346 STTWTKSQH
+346 NSWTKSQ
-355 VDPVTTMV
+355 D
-363 NTGRNGAIDYQN
+363 
-375 KIIDQ
+375 
-380 FDIVNKDW
+380 
-388 DSANNNIKIEVD
+388 
-400 GRGKNLGV
+400 
-408 YTITFP
+408 YTITEMLNTNPIDPNLCLKEFDATGWDGDNSKVSVIVEGNDKAAGGETTYYWAVPFP
-414 RKGEIPMILAVDPSV
+414 AQGEAPLIVATMYGSKTWMRERQSV
-429 NWMHERDG
+429 PNVQWFMFSDTDL
-437 VPESWIDNTQPEH
+437 S
-450 KKDDYPD
+450 DD

>member
-1 MKKRLFLVSCAVTMM
+1 MKKRLFLASCAVTLM
-16 AGTVVLSSC
+16 AGATVLSSC
-25 SKGEE
+25 GSAGEE

-41 IEKDYKSAFVQ
+41 IEKDYKAAFIQ
-52 KYGEISPFETWDLS
+52 KYGQISPFETWDLS

-79 GNKGQSSNIV
+79 GNKGQSSNLV

-129 QPTTWAPSGKIIFSV
+129 QPTAWAPSGKIIFSV
-144 VGVSRDDASSSKYF
+144 VGVSRDDASSAKYF

-189 EKHTSSLD
+189 EQHTSSLD

-245 GFKCETNGGYTD
+245 GFKCDKTNPDYTN
-257 LILIVQKTTEEKT
+257 LVLWVKEIPTVPVPVIS
-270 LKIAK
+270 K
-275 RYMVEDLGST
+275 RYMVEDLGGSY
-285 DDFDFNDVV
+285 DFDFNDVV
-294 VDVWNSFETIYNY
+294 FDVIKYSDGSQKCYVRALGGTLDVTIKVANNSWTKRQDYTIT
-307 ELING
+307 EML
-312 EKSLVNTTGP
+312 NTNPIDPNLCLKEFDATGWDGDNS
-322 TLIKQWAIVRA
+322 KVSVIVEGNDKA
-333 AGGTIDFTIKIGN
+333 AGGE
-346 STTWTKSQH
+346 TTYYWAVPFPAQGEAPLI
-355 VDPVTTMV
+355 VATMYGSKTWMLERQSV
-363 NTGRNGAIDYQN
+363 PNVQWF
-375 KIIDQ
+375 Q
-380 FDIVNKDW
+380 FSDTDLSE
-388 DSANNNIKIEVD
+388 D
-400 GRGKNLGV
+400 
-408 YTITFP
+408 
-414 RKGEIPMILAVDPSV
+414 
-429 NWMHERDG
+429 
-437 VPESWIDNTQPEH
+437 
-450 KKDDYPD
+450 

>member
-1 MKKRLFLVSCAVTMM
+1 MM

-41 IEKDYKSAFVQ
+41 IEKDYKSAFIQ

-66 QRGSTLAGFAGTR
+66 QRGSTLAGIAGTR
-79 GNKGQSSNIV
+79 GNKGQSSNLV

-129 QPTTWAPSGKIIFSV
+129 QPTAWAPSGKIIFSV
-144 VGVSRDDASSSKYF
+144 VGVSKDDASSAKHF

-176 PANGKNAKIGNSA
+176 PDNGKNAKIGNSA

-245 GFKCETNGGYTD
+245 GFKCDKTNPDYTN
-257 LILIVQKTTEEKT
+257 LVLWVKEIPTVPVPVIS
-270 LKIAK
+270 K
-275 RYMVEDLGST
+275 RYMVEDLGGSY
-285 DDFDFNDVV
+285 DFDFNDVV
-294 VDVWNSFETIYNY
+294 FDVIKYSDGSQKCYVRALGGTLDVTIKVANNSWTKRQDYTIT
-307 ELING
+307 EML
-312 EKSLVNTTGP
+312 NTNPIDPNLCLKEFDATGWDGDNS
-322 TLIKQWAIVRA
+322 KVSVIVEGNDKA
-333 AGGTIDFTIKIGN
+333 AGGE
-346 STTWTKSQH
+346 TTYYWAVPFPAQGEAPLI
-355 VDPVTTMV
+355 VATMYGSKTWMLERQSV
-363 NTGRNGAIDYQN
+363 PNVQWF
-375 KIIDQ
+375 Q
-380 FDIVNKDW
+380 FSDTDLSE
-388 DSANNNIKIEVD
+388 D
-400 GRGKNLGV
+400 
-408 YTITFP
+408 
-414 RKGEIPMILAVDPSV
+414 
-429 NWMHERDG
+429 
-437 VPESWIDNTQPEH
+437 
-450 KKDDYPD
+450 

>member
-1 MKKRLFLVSCAVTMM
+1 MM

-25 SKGEE
+25 SSKGEE

-41 IEKDYKSAFVQ
+41 IEKDYKSAFIQ

-79 GNKGQSSNIV
+79 GNKGQSSNLV

-129 QPTTWAPSGKIIFSV
+129 QPTAWAPSGKIIFSV
-144 VGVSRDDASSSKYF
+144 VGVSRDDASSAKYF

-230 KIVTMTIDGVSYTFW
+230 KIVTMIIDGVSYTFW
-245 GFKCETNGGYTD
+245 GFKCDKTNPDYTN
-257 LILIVQKTTEEKT
+257 LVLWVKEIPTVPVPVIS
-270 LKIAK
+270 K
-275 RYMVEDLGST
+275 RYMVEDLGGSY
-285 DDFDFNDVV
+285 DFDFNDVV
-294 VDVWNSFETIYNY
+294 FDVIKYSDGSQKCYVRALGGTLDVTIKVANNSWTKRQDYTIT
-307 ELING
+307 EML
-312 EKSLVNTTGP
+312 NTNPIDPNLCLKEFDATGWDGDNS
-322 TLIKQWAIVRA
+322 KVSVIVEGNDKA
-333 AGGTIDFTIKIGN
+333 AGGE
-346 STTWTKSQH
+346 TTYYWAVPFPAQGEAPLI
-355 VDPVTTMV
+355 VATMYGSKTWMRERQSV
-363 NTGRNGAIDYQN
+363 PNVQWF
-375 KIIDQ
+375 Q
-380 FDIVNKDW
+380 FSDTDLSE
-388 DSANNNIKIEVD
+388 D
-400 GRGKNLGV
+400 
-408 YTITFP
+408 
-414 RKGEIPMILAVDPSV
+414 
-429 NWMHERDG
+429 
-437 VPESWIDNTQPEH
+437 
-450 KKDDYPD
+450 

>member
-41 IEKDYKSAFVQ
+41 IEKDYKSAFIQ

-79 GNKGQSSNIV
+79 GNKGQSSNLV

-129 QPTTWAPSGKIIFSV
+129 QPTAWAPSGKIIFSV
-144 VGVSRDDASSSKYF
+144 VGVSRDDASSAKYF

-165 PEGDLYLRQSS
+165 LEGDLYLRQSS

-245 GFKCETNGGYTD
+245 GFKCDKTNPDYTN
-257 LILIVQKTTEEKT
+257 LVLWVKEIPTVPVPVIS
-270 LKIAK
+270 K
-275 RYMVEDLGST
+275 RYMVEDLGGSY
-285 DDFDFNDVV
+285 DFDFNDVV
-294 VDVWNSFETIYNY
+294 FDVIKYSDGSQKCYVRALGGTLDVTINVANNSWTKRQDYTIT
-307 ELING
+307 EML
-312 EKSLVNTTGP
+312 NTNPIDPNLCLKEFDATGWDGDNS
-322 TLIKQWAIVRA
+322 KVSVIVEGNDKA
-333 AGGTIDFTIKIGN
+333 AGGE
-346 STTWTKSQH
+346 TTYYWAVPFPAQGEAPLI
-355 VDPVTTMV
+355 VATMYGSKTWMLERQSV
-363 NTGRNGAIDYQN
+363 PNVQWF
-375 KIIDQ
+375 Q
-380 FDIVNKDW
+380 FSDTDLSE
-388 DSANNNIKIEVD
+388 D
-400 GRGKNLGV
+400 
-408 YTITFP
+408 
-414 RKGEIPMILAVDPSV
+414 
-429 NWMHERDG
+429 
-437 VPESWIDNTQPEH
+437 
-450 KKDDYPD
+450 